1 MPHDWTEEQIIN
13 RLRKEYP
20 NDDRKVMT
28 GFIYDHW
35 DDDIPIDEN
44 VANYCTYRGCYLK
57 DGIVAIENLK

>member
-35 DDDIPIDEN
+35 DNGIPIDEN
-44 VANYCTYRGCYLK
+44 VANYCTYRGCYQK
-57 DGIVAIENLK
+57 DGVVALENLK